1 MSMNSFNH
9 LQVVNYLPDTKIVSS
24 IIGLGFSHILKV
36 FSSISNKVVH
46 NCEKIPRVSTC
57 AEPKLMNNLHGILII
72 SILRTST

>member
-36 FSSISNKVVH
+36 FSSSSNKVE
-46 NCEKIPRVSTC
+46 NSKKIPRV
-57 AEPKLMNNLHGILII
+57 H
-72 SILRTST
+72 